1 MQLMIID
8 KITKFFNWFVD
19 FLAKPLGIAIWSIVL
34 ILAGVYYGEYQIE
47 KTNNHNKTQIQADNL
62 RIKQLESKIDTLSN
76 RLANRDCS
84 DEIQRYVNLIQ
95 NIQIQTSQK
104 KEEIEKR
111 LEMEKKKTEELKN
124 INQNLNNK

>member
-1 MQLMIID
+1 MQLEIID
-8 KITKFFNWFVD
+8 KITNFFNWFID
-19 FLAKPLGIAIWSIVL
+19 LLAKPLGITVWSIVL
-34 ILAGVYYGEYQIE
+34 ILSGVYYGEYQID
-47 KTNNHNKTQIQADNL
+47 KTNKNNKIQLDADDL
-62 RIKQLESKIDTLSN
+62 RIRQLENKIDTLSN

-111 LEMEKKKTEELKN
+111 LEIERRKTEELKTLK
-124 INQNLNNK
+124 QTLNSK